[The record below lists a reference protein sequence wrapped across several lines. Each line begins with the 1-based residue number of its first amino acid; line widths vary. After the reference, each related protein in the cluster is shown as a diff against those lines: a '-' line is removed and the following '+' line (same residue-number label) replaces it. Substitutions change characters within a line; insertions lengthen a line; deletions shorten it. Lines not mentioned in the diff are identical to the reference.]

1 MRITVSIA
9 VAVCLAAVLLVGV
22 FDFPEF
28 GAADNP
34 AHNEVMEK
42 YIEEGVSETGAVN
55 LVSGMILDYRAFDT
69 FIESIVFFTAVIS
82 VFAVLK
88 GGKIL

>member
-22 FDFPEF
+22 IDFPEF

-42 YIEEGVSETGAVN
+42 KYIEEGVSETGAVN
-55 LVSGMILDYRAFDT
+55 LVSG
-69 FIESIVFFTAVIS
+69 
-82 VFAVLK
+82 
-88 GGKIL
+88 